1 MPTFGERIRNL
12 RKARG
17 LTQREFAEQLRIDFT
32 YVSKI
37 ENGRNDIPPSE
48 QLITRMAVLFGVE
61 ANELLA
67 LAGQFDHRE
76 LQKVAL
82 ESPEVGA
89 LLRRLQARQFTVDE
103 IRRIL
108 DAMEGTDEKNED

>member
-1 MPTFGERIRNL
+1 MLTFGERIRDL
-12 RKARG
+12 RKASG

-37 ENGRNDIPPSE
+37 ENGRNDVPPSE
-48 QLITRMAVLFGVE
+48 QLIMRMAALLAVD
-61 ANELLA
+61 ANELLI

-82 ESPEVGA
+82 KTPEVGA
-89 LLRRLQARQFTVDE
+89 LLRRLQARQFTADE

-108 DAMEGTDEKNED
+108 KVMDETDEKNEE